1 MPIDEAPQMREALGL
16 AGAGSQGD
24 YSKTSYSLIGTGR
37 FTPTQGANPDW
48 RNWSRKC
55 RPRSKIEVIFPET
68 KQEQVLAA
76 MLQAHPYEEPAYDV
90 YTIENQSKEFGLG
103 RVGVLDKP
111 VRLSDFVQQVKEAFQ
126 LDGLRV
132 IAKDDT
138 KMIQRVAICGGSGE
152 KFYHDALRKQAD
164 VYITGDVYYHT
175 AHDMIAEDLPV
186 IDPGHYIEAL
196 CKPKLV
202 ELMNQWKQEN
212 EWAVSILNQK
222 RIPTHFVLNKNE
234 D

>member
-1 MPIDEAPQMREALGL
+1 M
-16 AGAGSQGD
+16 
-24 YSKTSYSLIGTGR
+24 
-37 FTPTQGANPDW
+37 
-48 RNWSRKC
+48 
-55 RPRSKIEVIFPET
+55 IFPET

-111 VRLSDFVQQVKEAFQ
+111 VRFSYFVQQVKEAFQ